1 MKKNSDEAK
10 LIEAVLADES
20 WESCS
25 ARMHGDGLAALRA
38 AKKSRAGW
46 RAAGQA
52 VMLFALLG
60 AVWWTFKGDGSQQRG
75 QNVSANLSS
84 IGGDAPRDGDSPVKS
99 GFGERSVARPGD
111 SELYITDEQMLAM
124 FPKGSCVIAEVDGQ
138 KELVF
143 VGGRNDR
150 YPLPNSN

>member
-1 MKKNSDEAK
+1 MVL
-10 LIEAVLADES
+10 LILFGFVAQAVLADES

-75 QNVSANLSS
+75 QNVSVNLSYWW
-84 IGGDAPRDGDSPVKS
+84 GRTAGRG
-99 GFGERSVARPGD
+99 
-111 SELYITDEQMLAM
+111 LA
-124 FPKGSCVIAEVDGQ
+124 GQ
-138 KELVF
+138 KRVWREEC
-143 VGGRNDR
+143 RAPWR
-150 YPLPNSN
+150 